1 MSEHQAHLN
10 HGSCGDH
17 HHHHHHVPEGS
28 DGSRLAIAFG
38 VIFVFMIVEIV
49 GGIISGSLALLADAG
64 HMATDA
70 GALLLALSARWL
82 AARTARSSVF
92 PFGLRR
98 AQVLAGFIN
107 ALALIALTIWLL
119 WEAIQR
125 FIDPQPILS
134 GTMLLVA
141 VAGLI
146 ANIVAFAVL
155 HGGSHMDI
163 NMRGALLHVVGDIF
177 GSVAAIL
184 SALIIGWTGFVRI
197 DAILTLA
204 VSVLIIRVAWPLLS
218 EASHIL
224 LQGAPSNIDPDEI
237 ADTLTRRVDGVTGV
251 HQLKVWMLTPE
262 EPQLAMH
269 LGVTSPAAAQDALT
283 EVKRLLKELY
293 GIEHSTIQ
301 VECEE
306 CPDRMLLDDDD
317 TITGRVKGGA
327 GAADSGEDGSPA
339 ARAPAMRSVG

>member
-1 MSEHQAHLN
+1 MSEHQTHSH
-10 HGSCGDH
+10 HGSCGDVH
-17 HHHHHHVPEGS
+17 HHHHHHVPDGS

-38 VIFVFMIVEIV
+38 IIFVFMIVEII
-49 GGIISGSLALLADAG
+49 GGIMSGSLALLADAG

-82 AARTARSSVF
+82 AERTARSSVF

-107 ALALIALTIWLL
+107 AIALIALTLWLL

-125 FIDPQPILS
+125 FIEPQPIMS

-141 VAGLI
+141 IAGLI
-146 ANIVAFAVL
+146 ANIAAFAVL
-155 HGGSHMDI
+155 HGGNRKDI
-163 NMRGALLHVVGDIF
+163 NLRGALLHVVGDIF
-177 GSVAAIL
+177 GSVAAIA

-197 DAILTLA
+197 DAILTLL
-204 VSVLIIRVAWPLLS
+204 VSALIIRVAWPLLS
-218 EASHIL
+218 EASHVL
-224 LQGAPSNIDPDEI
+224 LQGAPANIDTDDI
-237 ADTLTRRVDGVTGV
+237 AETLTQKVDGVTGV

-269 LGVTSPAAAQDALT
+269 LGVSGPGVAQNVLT
-283 EVKRLLKELY
+283 EVKRLLKEHY

-301 VECEE
+301 VECDE
-306 CPDRMLLDDDD
+306 CPDRVLLDNDEAVAGRIKGSAGPAD
-317 TITGRVKGGA
+317 TG
-327 GAADSGEDGSPA
+327 DDGSPA
-339 ARAPAMRSVG
+339 AAPAMRSVG

>member
-1 MSEHQAHLN
+1 MSEHQAHIH
-10 HGSCGDH
+10 HGFCGDDH
-17 HHHHHHVPEGS
+17 HHHHHLPEGS
-28 DGSRLAIAFG
+28 DGSRLAIAFAI
-38 VIFVFMIVEIV
+38 IFVFMIVEIV

-82 AARTARSSVF
+82 SARTARSAVF

-125 FIDPQPILS
+125 FIEPQPILS
-134 GTMLLVA
+134 STMLLVA
-141 VAGLI
+141 VAGLV
-146 ANIVAFAVL
+146 ANIAAFAVL
-155 HGGSHMDI
+155 HGGNRKDI
-163 NMRGALLHVVGDIF
+163 NLRGALLHVIGDIF

-204 VSVLIIRVAWPLLS
+204 VSALIIRVAWPLLS

-237 ADTLTRRVDGVTGV
+237 ADTLTRSVDGVTGV

-269 LGVTSPAAAQDALT
+269 LGVTGPAAAQDALT
-283 EVKRLLKELY
+283 EVKRLLRERY
-293 GIEHSTIQ
+293 GIEQSTIQ
-301 VECEE
+301 VECAG
-306 CPDRMLLDDDD
+306 CPDRMLVDDDD
-317 TITGRVKGGA
+317 TVTGRVKGGA
-327 GAADSGEDGSPA
+327 GSAEAGEDGTPSA
-339 ARAPAMRSVG
+339 HAPAMRGVG

>member
-1 MSEHQAHLN
+1 MSEHQAHTH
-10 HGSCGDH
+10 HGSCGDD

-28 DGSRLAIAFG
+28 DGSRLAVAFG
-38 VIFVFMIVEIV
+38 IIFVFMIVEII
-49 GGIISGSLALLADAG
+49 GGLISGSLALLADAG

-107 ALALIALTIWLL
+107 ALALIALTLWLL

-125 FIDPQPILS
+125 FVEPQPIMS
-134 GTMLLVA
+134 GTMLMVAIAGLVA
-141 VAGLI
+141 NI
-146 ANIVAFAVL
+146 AAFAVL
-155 HGGSHMDI
+155 HGGNRQDL
-163 NMRGALLHVVGDIF
+163 NLRGALLHVVGDIF
-177 GSVAAIL
+177 GSVAAIA

-197 DAILTLA
+197 DAILTLL
-204 VSVLIIRVAWPLLS
+204 VSVLILRVAWPLLS

-224 LQGAPSNIDPDEI
+224 LQGAPSNIDTDEI
-237 ADTLTRRVDGVTGV
+237 ADTLTGEVDGVTGV

-269 LGVTSPAAAQDALT
+269 LGVTGPGIAQDALT
-283 EVKRLLKELY
+283 QVKRVLKERY

-306 CPDRMLLDDDD
+306 CPDRLLLDDGD
-317 TITGRVKGGA
+317 TVTGRIKGSA
-327 GAADSGEDGSPA
+327 GATDAGDDGSPA
-339 ARAPAMRSVG
+339 AHAPAMRSVG